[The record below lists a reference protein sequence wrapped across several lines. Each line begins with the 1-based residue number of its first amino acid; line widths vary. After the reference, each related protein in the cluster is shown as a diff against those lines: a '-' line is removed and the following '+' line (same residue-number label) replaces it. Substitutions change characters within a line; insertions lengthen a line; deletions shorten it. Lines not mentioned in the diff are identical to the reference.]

1 MRENSFCEK
10 RRARGKRLK
19 YELHHKKSIQDG
31 GEVYD
36 IDNLRVLTPKRHVE
50 IHKKE

>member
-1 MRENSFCEK
+1 M
-10 RRARGKRLK
+10 
-19 YELHHKKSIQDG
+19 QDG
-31 GEVYD
+31 GEVYN

>member
-1 MRENSFCEK
+1 M
-10 RRARGKRLK
+10 
-19 YELHHKKSIQDG
+19 QDS

-50 IHKKE
+50 IHKEE